1 MEIVDVYDEN
11 RQATGRTME
20 RYADPSS
27 GSYRTVVH
35 VCVFN
40 RTGAM
45 LIQKRVKEKRIW
57 PERWDVTIGGG
68 VDQGETS
75 RQAAERE
82 FREELGYPLDLRGF
96 RPALT
101 VNFEGGFDDFY
112 LLIRDIDLGELTL
125 QREEVSEVRWATI
138 PEILGM
144 VDREEFIPYCA
155 SFLRFLY
162 DMRRG
167 GGFFTTR

>member
-1 MEIVDVYDEN
+1 MELVDVYDEN

-20 RYADPSS
+20 RYGAHAP

-40 RTGAM
+40 SAGQL

-82 FREELGYPLDLRGF
+82 FREELGYPLDLMGF

-112 LLIRDIDLGELTL
+112 LLVRDIDLAELTL
-125 QREEVSEVRWATI
+125 QQEEVSAVRWATI

-144 VDREEFIPYCA
+144 VDQGTFIPYNA
-155 SFLRFLY
+155 SFLRLLY
-162 DMRRG
+162 DIRLG
-167 GGFFTTR
+167 GDFFTTK